1 MAFDMSDS
9 NVGDRLGL
17 ETIIYTKRDHVAYVT
32 LNRPQRGNALSVQL
46 IDELGKVW
54 ADYRDDPQVW
64 VAILTGAGERFCVGA
79 DVKDIV
85 DNAAR
90 GQGQRFQIGHRRFT
104 DAKTTAKQV
113 GCYKPVISAVNG
125 VAAGGGLHL
134 VADADIAI
142 ASENAWFV
150 DSHVSSGHVSGLD
163 VIVLGRRI
171 PAQVAIRMAILGNQ
185 ERMTARRAYEVGL
198 VTEVVP
204 PEQLM
209 AAAEATAEKIL
220 RNSPTAVRRTIE
232 AYWRGMELGLSGAME
247 EGYWLIQ
254 EQWTSN
260 EFLEGNRAFAEKRK
274 PEWTNT

>member
-1 MAFDMSDS
+1 MALEVSQGS
-9 NVGDRLGL
+9 AGEQLGL
-17 ETIIYTKRDHVAYVT
+17 ETILYEKKGHVAYVT
-32 LNRPQRGNALSVQL
+32 LNRPHRGNALSVQL
-46 IDELGKVW
+46 IDELGQVW
-54 ADYRDDPQVW
+54 ADYREDREMW

-85 DNAAR
+85 DNAAL
-90 GQGQRFQIGHRRFT
+90 GQGQRFQIGNRRFT
-104 DAKTTAKQV
+104 DAKTTAKQA
-113 GCYKPVISAVNG
+113 GCYKPVIAAVNG

-142 ASENAWFV
+142 ASEKAWFV

-185 ERMTARRAYEVGL
+185 ERMTAQRAYEVGM

-204 PEQLM
+204 HEKLM
-209 AAAEATAEKIL
+209 EAAEATAEKIL

-254 EQWTSN
+254 EQWTSP
-260 EFLEGNRAFAEKRK
+260 EFLEGNRAFAEKRP